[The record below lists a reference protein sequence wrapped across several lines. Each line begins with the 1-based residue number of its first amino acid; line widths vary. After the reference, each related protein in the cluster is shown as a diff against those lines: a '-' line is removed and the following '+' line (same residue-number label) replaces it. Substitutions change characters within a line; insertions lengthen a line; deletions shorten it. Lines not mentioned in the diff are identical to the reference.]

1 MQLRDAKAVKT
12 DKESLLARVELLAE
26 QLANYDSE
34 ALKALSLVR
43 TQATEA
49 EQEKT
54 QLQALFDQVPDCLE
68 TQPHR
73 AVQCFLWHAASS
85 VGYVYSTESTL
96 SIFFTRPTHFFAQE
110 KKERERLA
118 ADLKRVNTENETLT
132 IEGKRAA

>member
-1 MQLRDAKAVKT
+1 VQLRDAKAVKT
-12 DKESLLARVELLAE
+12 DKENLVARVELLAE

-85 VGYVYSTESTL
+85 VGYVCAGEEGEGAPRGRL
-96 SIFFTRPTHFFAQE
+96 EARQH
-110 KKERERLA
+110 RER
-118 ADLKRVNTENETLT
+118 NTHH
-132 IEGKRAA
+132 RR